1 MADSNEHELFD
12 GKYVL
17 VTGAGGFIGRH
28 LVSALD
34 MAGAYVTGF
43 GRSNEAFDSSNIR
56 WVNGD
61 FSDPMSLARACEG
74 QDIVY
79 HLLNSSTP
87 ASSTQ
92 NPVGDINSN
101 LVPSVLLL
109 EAAADAGI
117 SDFIFFS
124 SGGTV
129 YGQSTD
135 IIKSETGPTDPQSAY
150 GISKLAI
157 EKYCRLIC
165 ESNGINYKVLR
176 LSNPYGPGQSPFKKQ
191 GIVAVAIHAALSG
204 QRFDLW
210 GDGEVIRDFIFIDDV
225 VRAAMMVVAAET
237 KHHIF
242 NVGSGVGR
250 TINNVIDDIARVASV
265 DFKLVKHPSR
275 TVDVSSNILDVSRL
289 KSTGWSL
296 LVPWQVGLGRTM
308 NWIDR
313 EYKSTK
319 PPSITNII

>member
-1 MADSNEHELFD
+1 MAVSNGHKFFE

-34 MAGAYVTGF
+34 TAGAYVTGF
-43 GRSNEAFDSSNIR
+43 GRSNEAIENPNIR
-56 WVNGD
+56 WVNGE

-92 NPVGDINSN
+92 NPVGDVNSN
-101 LVPSVLLL
+101 LVPSILLL

-157 EKYCRLIC
+157 EKYCKLIC
-165 ESNGINYKVLR
+165 ESKGINYKILR
-176 LSNPYGPGQSPFKKQ
+176 LSNPYGPRQSPFKKQ
-191 GIVAVAIHAALSG
+191 GIVAVALHAALSG

-225 VRAAMMVVAAET
+225 VSAAMMVVAAET
-237 KHHIF
+237 RHHIF
-242 NVGSGVGR
+242 NVGSGIGR
-250 TINNVIDDIARVASV
+250 TINSVIDDIAKMTAV
-265 DFKLVKHPSR
+265 DFNLVRHPSR
-275 TVDVSSNILDVSRL
+275 TVDVSSNILDISRL

-296 LVPWQVGLGRTM
+296 SVPWQLGLERTRQ
-308 NWIDR
+308 WIDG
-313 EYKSTK
+313 EYKSAKPYSFTK
-319 PPSITNII
+319 TI